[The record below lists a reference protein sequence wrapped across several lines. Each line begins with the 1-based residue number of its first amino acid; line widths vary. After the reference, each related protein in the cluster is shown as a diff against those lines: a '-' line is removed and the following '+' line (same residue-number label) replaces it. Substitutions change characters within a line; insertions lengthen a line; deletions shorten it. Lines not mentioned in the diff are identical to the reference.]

1 MIKDITN
8 IFINSRISLLNKS
21 GEFSGV
27 DYQTSPPTITAGKIF
42 SIYIETPPIIIKN
55 RANLKVAN
63 ICHSGTGHEDKIIT
77 FKLDGIMTDNN
88 KYISNDGGIPT
99 IIATTFNNTR
109 NLYEEND
116 IPLVRQTINSIRLV
130 VSDDLSNPFAGIDN
144 TINFCISLK
153 IEEYINE

>member
-8 IFINSRISLLNKS
+8 IFINSKIAVNNGTVVAS
-21 GEFSGV
+21 G
-27 DYQTSPPTITAGKIF
+27 GKLY
-42 SIYIETPPIIIKN
+42 SIYIETPPIVIKN

-63 ICHSGTGHEDKIIT
+63 ICHSGTGHADSIIT
-77 FKLDGIMTDNN
+77 FKLDNIMTDNN

-130 VSDDLSNPFAGIDN
+130 VSDDLSNPFAGIAD
-144 TINFCISLK
+144 TINFCIALK

>member
-1 MIKDITN
+1 MVKEITN
-8 IFINSRISLLNKS
+8 IFINSKLAVNNGNANTGNSRI
-21 GEFSGV
+21 
-27 DYQTSPPTITAGKIF
+27 Y
-42 SIYIETPPIIIKN
+42 SIYMDVPPIIIRKK
-55 RANLKVAN
+55 ANLKVAN
-63 ICHSGTGHEDKIIT
+63 ICHSGTGHADKIII

-116 IPLVRQTINSIRLV
+116 IPLIRQTINGIRLV
-130 VSDDLSNPFAGIDN
+130 ITDDLTNVNAGIVD

-153 IEEYINE
+153 IEEDVNE

>member
-1 MIKDITN
+1 MVKEITN
-8 IFINSRISLLNKS
+8 IFINSKIAVDSENAITGNNRIYS
-21 GEFSGV
+21 V
-27 DYQTSPPTITAGKIF
+27 
-42 SIYIETPPIIIKN
+42 YIDVPPIIIKN

-63 ICHSGTGHEDKIIT
+63 ICHSGTGHGDNIII

-116 IPLVRQTINSIRLV
+116 IPLIRQTINTIRLFI
-130 VSDDLSNPFAGIDN
+130 SDSLTNANAGIPN

-153 IEEYINE
+153 IEEEINE